1 MWVRHKVAFF
11 YEGGKEKKN
20 KQAFNPVLNMAL
32 SLQKGSHE
40 NVLSLHT
47 VKKMSL
53 WKRIFIINEPVQ
65 CALPFDFDEC
75 VVESSPWGSAVDL
88 GSFSVY
94 IL

>member
-1 MWVRHKVAFF
+1 M
-11 YEGGKEKKN
+11 
-20 KQAFNPVLNMAL
+20 LNVAL
-32 SLQKGSHE
+32 SLQEGLLE

-53 WKRIFIINEPVQ
+53 WERIFIINEPVQ

-75 VVESSPWGSAVDL
+75 IVESSPWGSAVDL
-88 GSFSVY
+88 GRFSVY